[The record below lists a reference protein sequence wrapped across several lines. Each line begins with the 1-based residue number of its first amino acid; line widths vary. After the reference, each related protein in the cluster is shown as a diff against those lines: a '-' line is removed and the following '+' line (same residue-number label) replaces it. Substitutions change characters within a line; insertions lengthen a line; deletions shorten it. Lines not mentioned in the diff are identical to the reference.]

1 MTSNGARARILAV
14 GASLIALAGAARA
27 QNEDTASSVETK
39 RTAVG
44 EVVVTAAHYVPQ
56 GEQTATKTSIPLIQT
71 PQSISVITR
80 DQIDLLDFV
89 DAQQAVRYTAGVF
102 GENYGPDLRYDFINV
117 RGFTPKQYIDGLA
130 APATTTIYSN
140 GVDLYGFQSLDLLKG
155 PASTLYGNA
164 PPGGIYNETSRRAS
178 SRFGG
183 ELQGRYGSYDFAE
196 IAGTVTG
203 PVADFLDVRLTALYR
218 DRGDEVDHINAK
230 RALVAPTATLKLGPD
245 TRFTV
250 LMYYQYDEVNGG
262 DGGFLPVNGTLL
274 PNPNGMISRHVNLD
288 EPRDKFVR
296 NQGAI
301 GWDFEHHFSPNIT
314 FHSNVKWSEYLEK
327 TPIGYYSGGGL
338 INTTD
343 PTMPSYFRTV
353 QQYNF
358 TYREHVG
365 SFAADNR
372 FDLNFDTGPISQ
384 KALIGVDYRQVYN
397 SAAFGFA
404 FPGTLLDAF
413 NPVYPANIVTNLG
426 YPTPYNDERLRQT
439 GAYGQDQLKFGHLYV
454 TLGARYDWVNINDRL
469 TSSDTSQQ
477 KFTYRVGASYVTDS
491 GIAPYISYATSFE
504 PVLGTDS
511 VTGKAFKPSDGDQIE
526 GGVKFDARGLPPGI
540 KLFATAAVFDINQS
554 NVVSTVPSVTPV
566 FGTQTGKVE
575 VYGAELEFVARFYD
589 RLSINGSYS
598 YDHSR
603 VTASSTPAEIGH
615 PLPTTPQ
622 NKASLF
628 GDYTLSKGMLAGLG
642 FGLGVRYTD
651 GSAGSLP
658 GPFNPVVYEGQSA
671 TLFDAIIHYDLPG
684 WRFAINGSNIF
695 DKAYV
700 ARCSGPAGCFYGAGR
715 QVIGTITKRF

>member
-1 MTSNGARARILAV
+1 MASRTRAGILALGV
-14 GASLIALAGAARA
+14 SLVALAGAARA
-27 QNEDTASSVETK
+27 QNEDTSSSIQTK

-44 EVVVTAAHYVPQ
+44 EIVVTAAHYVPQ
-56 GEQTATKTSIPLIQT
+56 GEQTATKTNIPLIQT
-71 PQSISVITR
+71 PESISVVTR

-130 APATTTIYSN
+130 APATTTIFSN
-140 GVDLYGFQSLDLLKG
+140 GVDLYAFQSLDLLKG

-183 ELQGRYGSYDFAE
+183 ELQGRYGSNDFAE

-203 PVADFLDVRLTALYR
+203 PLTDFLDARFTALYR

-230 RALVAPTATLKLGPD
+230 RLLVAPTATLKLGPD
-245 TRFTV
+245 TRLTV

-262 DGGFLPVNGTLL
+262 DGGFLPVYGTLL
-274 PNPNGMISRHVNLD
+274 PNPNGMIPRNVNLD
-288 EPRDKFVR
+288 DPRDKFIR

-301 GWDFEHHFSPNIT
+301 GWDFEHQFSPNIT

-327 TPIGYYSGGGL
+327 TPIGYYSGAGL

-353 QQYNF
+353 EQYNF

-372 FDLNFDTGPISQ
+372 FDVNFDTGPLSH

-397 SAAFGFA
+397 SAEFGFA

-413 NPVYPANIVTNLG
+413 NPVYAPTIVTNLG
-426 YPTPYNDERLRQT
+426 YPTPYNFERLRQT
-439 GAYGQDQLKFGHLYV
+439 GIYGQDQLKFGHLYV
-454 TLGARYDWVNINDRL
+454 TGGARYDWVNIADRS
-469 TSSDTSQQ
+469 TNTDTGQRQ
-477 KFTYRVGASYVTDS
+477 FTYRVGASYVTDS

-504 PVLGTDS
+504 PVLGTDA
-511 VTGKAFKPSDGDQIE
+511 VTGAPFKPSKGDQIE
-526 GGVKFDARGLPPGI
+526 GGVKFDARSLPPGI
-540 KLFATAAVFDINQS
+540 KLFATAAVFDIHQS
-554 NVVSTVPSVTPV
+554 NVVSTVPSITPV
-566 FGTQTGKVE
+566 FGTQVGKVQ
-575 VYGAELEFVARFYD
+575 VYGVELEFVARFYD

-598 YDHSR
+598 YNHSR
-603 VTASSTPAEIGH
+603 VTASSVPAEVGS

-628 GDYTLSKGMLAGLG
+628 ADYTLSSGALAGLG
-642 FGLGVRYTD
+642 FGAGVRYTD
-651 GSAGSLP
+651 GSTGGLP
-658 GPFNPVVYEGQSA
+658 GPFNPVIYEGQAS
-671 TLFDAIIHYDLPG
+671 TLFDAILHYDLPG

-695 DKAYV
+695 DKTYV
-700 ARCSGPAGCFYGAGR
+700 ARCAGPASCFYGAGR
-715 QVIGTITKRF
+715 QITGTITKRF